1 MFSFIQPKQREMFNQ
16 IDTKRREMFNQ
27 MVTIFEILNLE
38 IQRIGCFV
46 T

>member
-16 IDTKRREMFNQ
+16 IDTKRCEMFNQ

-38 IQRIGCFV
+38 IQ
-46 T
+46 

>member
-27 MVTIFEILNLE
+27 MVTIFEILNLTAVRLDPE
-38 IQRIGCFV
+38 
-46 T
+46 

>member
-38 IQRIGCFV
+38 IQ
-46 T
+46 

>member
-1 MFSFIQPKQREMFNQ
+1 MFSFIQPKRREMFNQ

-38 IQRIGCFV
+38 IQ
-46 T
+46 